1 MTIER
6 GTERGGTVT
15 TVPTD
20 EELARSM
27 AGEFRSGYVTA
38 AGCRLHHVAGGEGDP
53 LVLLPGWP
61 QTWWEYHEVMPELA
75 SAGRRVIAV
84 DLPGMGG
91 SDKPESG
98 YDKKSMA
105 GVIREFVRVLGYDE
119 VDIAGHD
126 IGSQVAFSF
135 AANHPEATR
144 KVALLDVL
152 HPDPSLREIP
162 ILPQRDSSF
171 FPWWF
176 AFNHV
181 DGLPERLLA
190 GRVRYLLDW
199 VFDNFTE
206 NPAAVTELDRA
217 VFADAYEREGAISGS
232 NAWYAT
238 WDQDIADLGTYDKV
252 TAPMLGLVSNMADGL
267 FAAQMRATLPE
278 QGTDVEVVVI
288 PDVGHYFVE
297 EAPRTVVDELNRF
310 FG

>member
-1 MTIER
+1 MTIDR
-6 GTERGGTVT
+6 GNDRGNPVT

-20 EELARSM
+20 DELARSM
-27 AGEFRSGYVTA
+27 AGDFRSDYVTA
-38 AGCRLHHVAGGEGDP
+38 AGCRLHYVAGGKGKP

-61 QTWWEYHEVMPELA
+61 QTWWEFHKVMPGLA
-75 SAGRRVIAV
+75 AAGRRVIAV
-84 DLPGMGG
+84 DLPGMGA
-91 SDKPESG
+91 SDKPAAG

-135 AANHPEATR
+135 AANHPDATH

-152 HPDPSLREIP
+152 HPDPSLEEIP
-162 ILPQRDSSF
+162 ILPRQGSSF

-181 DGLPERLLA
+181 DDLPERLLA
-190 GRVRYLLDW
+190 GRVRYLVDW
-199 VFDNFTE
+199 VFDNFTVH
-206 NPAAVTELDRA
+206 PDAVTELDRA

-238 WDQDIADLGTYDKV
+238 WGQDIVDLDTYDKV
-252 TAPMLGLVSNMADGL
+252 TAPMLGLVSTVAEGL
-267 FAAQMRATLPE
+267 FADQMRATLPE
-278 QGTDVEVVVI
+278 QGTDVRIVVI
-288 PDVGHYFVE
+288 PDAGHYFVE
-297 EAPRTVVDELNRF
+297 EAPQTVIDEFNRF